1 MALEFTKLTEVDNV
15 EEPVDGA
22 TVIIENAGAV
32 KRTPMRNIGKVKT
45 INGVEPDKDG
55 NVEIEIEADT
65 SIQPIIIT
73 IDESYNYSI
82 NCAFVDFKALVL
94 AGAPVIIDDSVN
106 NSRIRHAT
114 KYNLYDDSIGIF
126 FEGGSVNFTSD
137 NSVSSSP
144 E

>member
-73 IDESYNYSI
+73 IDESHNYSI

-94 AGAPVIIDDSVN
+94 AGAPVMIYDLA
-106 NSRIRHAT
+106 NSKIQYAT
-114 KYNLYDDSIGIF
+114 KYNLYDDFIDILFYDGN
-126 FEGGSVNFTSD
+126 VNFTSD
-137 NSVSSSP
+137 NSVFPPSP
-144 E
+144 M

>member
-22 TVIIENAGAV
+22 TVIIENAGTV

-45 INGVEPDKDG
+45 INGVEPDEDG
-55 NVEIEIEADT
+55 NVEIEAGT

-73 IDESYNYSI
+73 MDESYNYSI

-94 AGAPVIIDDSVN
+94 AGATVILDDLVN
-106 NSRIRHAT
+106 NSTIKYAT
-114 KYNLYDDSIGIF
+114 KYILNDDCIGIF

-137 NSVSSSP
+137 NAVSSP
-144 E
+144 PM

>member
-1 MALEFTKLTEVDNV
+1 MALEFTKLTEVDNI

-32 KRTPMRNIGKVKT
+32 KRTPVRNIGKVKT
-45 INGVEPDKDG
+45 INGVEPDEDG
-55 NVEIEIEADT
+55 NVEIEVGT

-106 NSRIRHAT
+106 NSRIQHAT
-114 KYNLYDDSIGIF
+114 KYNLYDDSIGIW

-137 NSVSSSP
+137 NAVFSSP
-144 E
+144 M